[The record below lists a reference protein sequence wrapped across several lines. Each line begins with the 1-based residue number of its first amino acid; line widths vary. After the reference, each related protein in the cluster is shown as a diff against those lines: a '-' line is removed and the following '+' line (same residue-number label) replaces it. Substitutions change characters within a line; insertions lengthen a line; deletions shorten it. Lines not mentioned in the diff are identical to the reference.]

1 MNERPTKMSANDT
14 GDRNFWASLYADLR
28 ADADRLDSNL
38 PNVKVFE
45 TDEAIVIRLEVPG
58 FRDEELSATVQDG
71 FISIEGKV
79 APERPHDERRRS
91 SRAEDRHD
99 FTVKLPISRR
109 ISEDSLQMNLSLGV
123 LRVRIPFS

>member
-1 MNERPTKMSANDT
+1 MCANDT

-28 ADADRLDSNL
+28 ADADRLDSDL

-58 FRDEELSATVQDG
+58 FHEEELSATVQEG
-71 FISIEGKV
+71 FICIAGKV
-79 APERPHDERRRS
+79 APERPHPDRRQS
-91 SRAEDRHD
+91 SRDEDRHD
-99 FTVKLPISRR
+99 FLVKLPISRQ

-123 LRVRIPFS
+123 LRVRIPFA